1 MKITQKDPVQFIS
14 KKDRQDQARKHQII
28 FPRTME
34 SDAKL
39 LAAIEIHLLEGLEAR
54 GQQKLHGVIDH
65 LRNLRDGMPTPKHS
79 PKVILPG
86 NK

>member
-1 MKITQKDPVQFIS
+1 MNIIQKDPVQFIP
-14 KKDRQDQARKHQII
+14 KKDRHDQARKYQSI
-28 FPRTME
+28 FPRTMD

-39 LAAIEIHLLEGLEAR
+39 VAAIEIQLLEALEAR

-79 PKVILPG
+79 PEVILPG